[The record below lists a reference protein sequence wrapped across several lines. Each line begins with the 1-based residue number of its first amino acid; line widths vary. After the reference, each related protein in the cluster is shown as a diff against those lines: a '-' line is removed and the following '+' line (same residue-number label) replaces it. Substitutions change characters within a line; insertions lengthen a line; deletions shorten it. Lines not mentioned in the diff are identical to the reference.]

1 MKNKKKAW
9 IIGTV
14 ILLLFIIFFTIFY
27 LKTAKKSKIGNT
39 SNSQEI
45 VEKILTISEY
55 EAEIEIEVTSNKN
68 KNQYKIKQ
76 QYISPDQN
84 MQEVLEPSNI
94 AGVKI
99 IRTGNELKIENT
111 NLSLSTIFKNYQ
123 YLSENILDLSCFIEN
138 YKNSEKSEWKEEANQ
153 IIMTTEEKYLKKTL
167 SIDKTTSNPT
177 KMEIK
182 DTNKNTS
189 VYILYSKVN
198 YKNSFWNLL

>member
-9 IIGTV
+9 IIGIV
-14 ILLLFIIFFTIFY
+14 ILLLLLIFFTIFY

-198 YKNSFWNLL
+198 YKNSF

>member
-177 KMEIK
+177 KIEIK

-198 YKNSFWNLL
+198 YKNSF

>member
-198 YKNSFWNLL
+198 YKNSF

>member
-9 IIGTV
+9 IIGIV
-14 ILLLFIIFFTIFY
+14 ILLLLLIFFTIFY

-39 SNSQEI
+39 SSSQEI

-55 EAEIEIEVTSNKN
+55 EAEIEVEVTSNKN

-99 IRTGNELKIENT
+99 IRIGNELKLENT
-111 NLSLSTIFKNYQ
+111 NLNLSSIFENYQ
-123 YLSENILDLSCFIEN
+123 YLSDNLLDLSCFIEN
-138 YKNSEKSEWKEEANQ
+138 YKNSKKSEWKEEANQ
-153 IIMTTEEKYLKKTL
+153 IIMTTEENYLKKTL
-167 SIDKTTSNPT
+167 LIDKTTNNPT

-198 YKNSFWNLL
+198 YKN

>member
-9 IIGTV
+9 IIGIV
-14 ILLLFIIFFTIFY
+14 ILLLLLIFFTIFY

-39 SNSQEI
+39 SSSQEI

-55 EAEIEIEVTSNKN
+55 EAEIEVEVTSNKN

-94 AGVKI
+94 AGIKI
-99 IRTGNELKIENT
+99 IRTGNELKLENT
-111 NLSLSTIFKNYQ
+111 NLNLSTIFENYQ
-123 YLSENILDLSCFIEN
+123 YLSDNLLDLSCFIEN

-153 IIMTTEEKYLKKTL
+153 IIMATEEKYLKKTL
-167 SIDKTTSNPT
+167 LIDKTTNNPT

-198 YKNSFWNLL
+198 YKN

>member
-1 MKNKKKAW
+1 MKNKKMAW
-9 IIGTV
+9 IIGIA
-14 ILLLFIIFFTIFY
+14 ILLLLIIFFTIFY
-27 LKTAKKSKIGNT
+27 LKAAKKSKTGNT

-55 EAEIEIEVTSNKN
+55 EAEIEVEVTSNKN

-99 IRTGNELKIENT
+99 IRTGNELKLENT
-111 NLSLSTIFKNYQ
+111 NLNLSTIFENYQ
-123 YLSENILDLSCFIEN
+123 YLSDNLLDLSCFIEN

-153 IIMTTEEKYLKKTL
+153 IIMTTEENYLKKTL
-167 SIDKTTSNPT
+167 SIDKITNNPT
-177 KMEIK
+177 SMEIK
-182 DTNKNTS
+182 DTNKNIG

-198 YKNSFWNLL
+198 YKN

>member
-138 YKNSEKSEWKEEANQ
+138 YKNSEKS
-153 IIMTTEEKYLKKTL
+153 
-167 SIDKTTSNPT
+167 
-177 KMEIK
+177 
-182 DTNKNTS
+182 
-189 VYILYSKVN
+189 
-198 YKNSFWNLL
+198 